1 MIKADVIN
9 TKREAQ
15 ANPSPT
21 LMAEAEKKQTETGG
35 RRRHAARTTLQDRK
49 RREQAEGRKP
59 RPPPYKVQYLLPCH
73 AWKISEE
80 RRREDMGRGYP
91 RPSMYKAEFERN
103 AGRKRAEGL
112 PQPCR

>member
-35 RRRHAARTTLQDRK
+35 RRRHAARTTL
-49 RREQAEGRKP
+49 
-59 RPPPYKVQYLLPCH
+59 
-73 AWKISEE
+73 
-80 RRREDMGRGYP
+80 
-91 RPSMYKAEFERN
+91 
-103 AGRKRAEGL
+103 
-112 PQPCR
+112 